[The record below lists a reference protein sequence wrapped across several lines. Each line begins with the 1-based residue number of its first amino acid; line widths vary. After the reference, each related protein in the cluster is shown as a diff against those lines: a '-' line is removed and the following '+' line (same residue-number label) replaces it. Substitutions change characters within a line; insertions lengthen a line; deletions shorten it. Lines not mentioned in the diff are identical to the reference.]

1 MDLLDKAEE
10 IVMII
15 LLILQNPMALAFCVL
30 PLATNPKQKG
40 SNIKEKLQEV
50 DTSIL
55 TRRKKI
61 GGTTTRIPN
70 FFY

>member
-1 MDLLDKAEE
+1 
-10 IVMII
+10 
-15 LLILQNPMALAFCVL
+15 MALAFCVP

-55 TRRKKI
+55 TRRKKN
-61 GGTTTRIPN
+61 RRN
-70 FFY
+70 HY